1 MPAKSLRLLS
11 VTLIALGVLTIACL
25 SLLRLVLSLVQ
36 WQFLSTLEGVS
47 PFYQAL
53 TGLVWSVTGFLL
65 SWGLWRRKPWARM
78 AAVWWTLLYAL
89 YYWLDRLFLAGLLK
103 SGEPPSNLAFAACV
117 TVMILAFVFWTLSR
131 PKVKMIFGELHE

>member
-1 MPAKSLRLLS
+1 
-11 VTLIALGVLTIACL
+11 
-25 SLLRLVLSLVQ
+25 VLSLVQ
-36 WQFLSTLEGVS
+36 WQFLSTLERVS

-89 YYWLDRLFLAGLLK
+89 YYWLDRLFLAGWLK

-117 TVMILAFVFWTLSR
+117 TLMILAFVFWTLSR
-131 PKVKMIFGELHE
+131 SKVKIIFGELHE